1 MFAVIRTGGKQY
13 KVAKDDVIRVEKLG
27 AAAGEQVEIADVLL
41 IGDGA
46 RTTLGTPLIAGAKVT
61 ATVVEQT
68 RAPKILVFRKKRR
81 KNHRRLLGHRQA
93 LSVLRIDDIR
103 ADGVAQPAATAA
115 ATREGGAP
123 PAASA
128 KAPAKKPAAKPKAQP
143 ADKPTAA
150 SAPAKA
156 KPAKPKSR
164 AKRGTSRTKAADKAS
179 KE

>member
-123 PAASA
+123 PAA
-128 KAPAKKPAAKPKAQP
+128 PAKKPAAKPKAQP